1 MNIEILLGI
10 FILVAIDN
18 LNGRFLLVN
27 VGDSDVEEN
36 HRMGDPAVDDD
47 YGAPR
52 LGEIAR
58 EPNSKLSDSTICTIP
73 CDVANIVQCCEHDDP
88 LGCLM
93 IAPNY
98 CDVCCPKPLK
108 KQTLPSSN
116 EEPRCKAINET
127 CTGGFGCCSGL
138 CKANQLRPEI
148 GIDGVCVEKKDRPKK
163 EGEACGQGCND
174 DCGECEFGL
183 LCAEPGTSPTC
194 KCGVCLNILPGK

>member
-1 MNIEILLGI
+1 MG
-10 FILVAIDN
+10 DN

-58 EPNSKLSDSTICTIP
+58 EPNSKLSDSTICAIP

-98 CDVCCPKPLK
+98 CHVCCPKPLK

-138 CKANQLRPEI
+138 SRPTNCVQKSELTECALR
-148 GIDGVCVEKKDRPKK
+148 KKIVQRKK
-163 EGEACGQGCND
+163 EKPVDKAAMTTVENVNL
-174 DCGECEFGL
+174 DCCVRSPERVQHVNVEF
-183 LCAEPGTSPTC
+183 
-194 KCGVCLNILPGK
+194 V